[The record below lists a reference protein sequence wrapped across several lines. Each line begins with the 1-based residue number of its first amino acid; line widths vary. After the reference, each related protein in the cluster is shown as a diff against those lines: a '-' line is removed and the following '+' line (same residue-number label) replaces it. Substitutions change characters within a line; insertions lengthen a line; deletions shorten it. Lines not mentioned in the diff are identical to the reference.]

1 MPERS
6 DIGPSPAGIGLQ
18 EEILQGLR
26 GSPRSLPCKLFYD
39 EAGSRLFDRI
49 CELPEYYPTRTEI
62 GILHDHAAEMAAVMG
77 SGCVVIELGSGSSIK
92 TRLLLDRLRS
102 TVAYIPVDI
111 SGEHLTATTARLQEA
126 YPHLRILPLEADYT
140 QPLELPDIPE
150 LRARRIVYFPG
161 STIGNF
167 TPEQARMFLER
178 LAHMARSGGGLL
190 LGVDLKKD
198 PAVLHAAYNDSKG
211 VTAAFNLNILRHVNR
226 LVNADFYVGQWQHR
240 AFYHEAMGRIEMHLV
255 SQVRQTVSVN
265 GTRFPFD
272 PGETILTEYSYKYA
286 TEEVAELA
294 RDLFTVEHVWTD
306 RRQYFCVLFMTAL

>member
-1 MPERS
+1 MPEHR

-26 GSPRSLPCKLFYD
+26 GVPRSLPCKLFYD

-49 CELPEYYPTRTEI
+49 CELPDYYPTRTEI
-62 GILHDHAAEMAAVMG
+62 GILHDHAGEMAATMG

-111 SGEHLTATTARLQEA
+111 SGEHLTATTARMQQT
-126 YPHLRILPLEADYT
+126 YPNLRILPLEADYT
-140 QPLELPDIPE
+140 QPLEIPDVPE
-150 LRARRIVYFPG
+150 LGARRIVYFPG

-167 TPEQARMFLER
+167 TPEQARTFLER
-178 LAHMARSGGGLL
+178 LARMARSGGGLL

-198 PAVLHAAYNDSKG
+198 PTVLHAAYNDSQG

-226 LVNADFYVGQWQHR
+226 LMNADFYVGQWQHR
-240 AFYHEAMGRIEMHLV
+240 ALYNEAEGRIEMHLV
-255 SQVRQTVSVN
+255 SQVRQSVSVN
-265 GTRFPFD
+265 GARFRFD
-272 PGETILTEYSYKYA
+272 PGETILTEYSYKY
-286 TEEVAELA
+286 TTDEVAELA
-294 RDLFTVEHVWTD
+294 RDLFTVQHIWTD
-306 RRQYFCVLFMTAL
+306 RRKYFCVMFMTAL